1 VANAQREYPHSA
13 DYPDPGS
20 RTVRKPASGTEHM
33 GERTVNRP
41 IFVRDS
47 KGTYWLQKRDDS
59 IWGFALVTEDGLTF
73 PDGFG
78 SGAECRKYVR
88 DEEVSPE
95 VRQRF
100 AWIIATEVDLLC

>member
-1 VANAQREYPHSA
+1 
-13 DYPDPGS
+13 
-20 RTVRKPASGTEHM
+20 M

-47 KGTYWLQKRDDS
+47 NGTYWLQKRDDS

-73 PDGFG
+73 PRGFG
-78 SGAECRKYVR
+78 SGAERWKCVR
-88 DEEVSPE
+88 DEDVPSE

-100 AWIIATEVDLLC
+100 AWIIATEADLLS